1 MISGLYVIGSSIS
14 LPSSED
20 GVIVLVMNVNAAIVS
35 LETSDKIGTMYRRLK
50 HGLHKSRN
58 SPMTVFCCRHFSAS
72 TMLLW
77 QVSIIMMA
85 HINPFLDQDLF

>member
-1 MISGLYVIGSSIS
+1 MISGLYVIGSTIS

-50 HGLHKSRN
+50 AWGITTL
-58 SPMTVFCCRHFSAS
+58 
-72 TMLLW
+72 
-77 QVSIIMMA
+77 
-85 HINPFLDQDLF
+85 